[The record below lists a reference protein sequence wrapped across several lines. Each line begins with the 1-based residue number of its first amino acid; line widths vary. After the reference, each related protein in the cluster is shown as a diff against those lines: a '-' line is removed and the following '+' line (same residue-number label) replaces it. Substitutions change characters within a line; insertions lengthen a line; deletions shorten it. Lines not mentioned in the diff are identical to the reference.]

1 MLGARLPTGLDCG
14 FVSAPKRNP
23 ARPPRSPSR
32 RARVLLLGV
41 SCLFALGVAELA
53 VRLVAPQPL
62 IVGDCFY
69 RSDAELGWTL
79 APGYRG
85 RLSNRV
91 DFDTPIVIDELGLR
105 DGGSAGDGPEV
116 LGLGDSFMFGYGVTT
131 DETFLSRAA
140 RAAGVQPLDAGV
152 PGYDL
157 CQAGGLGERL
167 LPRLPRVAVIVIAP
181 CLANDELDAAGG
193 IQRMEVQH
201 GYFVEPGKVFDP
213 DSLERR
219 LLHPLFAH
227 SDLVRFLRFA
237 PVFQPLER
245 KLFGRESIDRRA
257 LESLLAAYR
266 DPPPPEVLAGDRA
279 TGTCLQGLA
288 EAGAA
293 RRVEVLALLVPDQLE
308 IRRRL
313 LAHRARRR
321 RRRRPLRPRRT
332 TSPRRGALGQS
343 GHPGRRPLG
352 GARTGGRR
360 GEAPWFAHDRH
371 FTPAGSAVVAG
382 VLTPEIERA
391 LVRHGVAPVESP

>member
-1 MLGARLPTGLDCG
+1 M
-14 FVSAPKRNP
+14 SAPKRNP

-32 RARVLLLGV
+32 RARVLLLGA
-41 SCLFALGVAELA
+41 SCLFALGAAELM

-116 LGLGDSFMFGYGVTT
+116 LGLGDSFMFGYGVAA

-157 CQAGGLGERL
+157 CQASGLGERL

-279 TGTCLQGLA
+279 TGTCLHGLA
-288 EAGAA
+288 EAAAA

-313 LAHRARRR
+313 LAPTERAAGVEGGRFDLDGPRHRV
-321 RRRRPLRPRRT
+321 
-332 TSPRRGALGQS
+332 GALLAKAGIPVVDPSAALEQ
-343 GHPGRRPLG
+343 
-352 GARTGGRR
+352 AVRR

-382 VLTPEIERA
+382 VLSPEIERA